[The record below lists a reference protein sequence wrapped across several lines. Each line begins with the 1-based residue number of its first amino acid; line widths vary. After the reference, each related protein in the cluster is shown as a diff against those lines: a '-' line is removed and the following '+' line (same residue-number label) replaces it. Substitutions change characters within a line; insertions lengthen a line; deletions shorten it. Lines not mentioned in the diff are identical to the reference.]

1 LKRGIRLNSPLER
14 GPGVCLRA
22 YKRLKTFLE
31 VAYQIEL
38 LIYFPKLAYGD
49 AFHFKSLRH
58 TGKLPFDLWFSTHSQ
73 QKPCLS
79 QSLLLHVHFSLLISI
94 LGHCARFFES
104 LDGNI
109 FTTFLSKYV

>member
-1 LKRGIRLNSPLER
+1 MALQDLEKPHLN
-14 GPGVCLRA
+14 
-22 YKRLKTFLE
+22 
-31 VAYQIEL
+31 YQKE
-38 LIYFPKLAYGD
+38 AYGD

-58 TGKLPFDLWFSTHSQ
+58 TGRLPFALWYSTHSQ

-109 FTTFLSKYV
+109 FTTFLYTFGKRILSRIARILNLQPLTF